1 MEAAYSSNTKRL
13 TKPLYS
19 VALLP
24 CHATT
29 LSSCSRIPFNLVLLL
44 DFANMSLVFYLISL
58 NLLHSSYQQY
68 QEAYSRMLIT

>member
-29 LSSCSRIPFNLVLLL
+29 LSSCLRVQFYLVFAL
-44 DFANMSLVFYLISL
+44 DFANMSLVFDL
-58 NLLHSSYQQY
+58 
-68 QEAYSRMLIT
+68 M